1 MDYTEVSWFEGPP
14 LPNTQYVYDSY
25 TEGDYVYVEV
35 SGRHVDLGV
44 CIFGVLSENVEL
56 DVKAA
61 KRLRR
66 VLKAAIKE
74 IENR

>member
-1 MDYTEVSWFEGPP
+1 MVYKITD
-14 LPNTQYVYDSY
+14 TQYIPDSY
-25 TEGDYVYVEV
+25 TPDDYVYVERSNWCV
-35 SGRHVDLGV
+35 SLGV
-44 CIFGVLSENVEL
+44 STFGVPSENVEL
-56 DVKAA
+56 NVKAA

>member
-1 MDYTEVSWFEGPP
+1 MDYTPLSWFTDAP
-14 LPNTQYVYDSY
+14 LPNTRYVYDSY
-25 TEGDYVYVEV
+25 TEGDYVYVET

-66 VLKAAIKE
+66 ALKAAIKE